1 MPNGKDYILFYLK
14 MLVES
19 VDHDGNLRFSDTI
32 PYNEEMLATITR
44 TNIDIVRSAMKVFT
58 DLKMIEILEDS
69 TIYMSE
75 VEKML
80 GTETY
85 WAEQKRKQRIGQCPP
100 NVQLV
105 QPMSNQE
112 IEKDID
118 IDKEKD
124 IIGINPTD
132 TPSKSKKLSKFI
144 PPTLEDVTTYCK
156 ERSNNI
162 DPERFVDFYTS
173 KNWMVGKNKMK
184 DWKAAIRNWEKDS
197 KSRTN
202 TYQKQ
207 DKSNRSN
214 FEQREYDD
222 EYFKGKGW

>member
-1 MPNGKDYILFYLK
+1 

-32 PYNEEMLATITR
+32 PYNEDMLSTITR

-85 WAEQKRKQRIGQCPP
+85 WAEQKRKQRVGQCPP
-100 NVQLV
+100 SVQLV

-112 IEKDID
+112 LEKDID

-124 IIGINPTD
+124 ICGINPTNPP
-132 TPSKSKKLSKFI
+132 TKPKKSSKFI
-144 PPTLEDVTTYCK
+144 PPTLEEVQAYCK
-156 ERSNNI
+156 ERNNSV
-162 DPERFVDFYTS
+162 DAERFVDFYTS

-184 DWKAAIRNWEKDS
+184 DWKAAVRNWEKGNNVQV
-197 KSRTN
+197 N

-207 DKSNRSN
+207 DKSNRTN

-222 EYFKGKGW
+222 NLFKGW